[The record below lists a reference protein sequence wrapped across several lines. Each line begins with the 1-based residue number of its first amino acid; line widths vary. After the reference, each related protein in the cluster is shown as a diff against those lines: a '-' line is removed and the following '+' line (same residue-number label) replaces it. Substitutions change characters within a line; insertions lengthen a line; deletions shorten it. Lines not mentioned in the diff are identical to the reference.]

1 MQANALVWDTSSTLL
16 ELMHMATSTFQAKH
30 SATQEEPAT
39 KTVRH
44 QECSLVDIT

>member
-1 MQANALVWDTSSTLL
+1 VQTNAIVGDTYSISL
-16 ELMHMATSTFQAKH
+16 ELTHMATSTFQVKH
-30 SATQEEPAT
+30 FATQEELAT